1 MTPPVRRD
9 RAWCLGVGISEA
21 TQFHA
26 ANGDGARMWHIGD
39 NQQCGDC
46 GSFVM
51 DISEYYAQKS
61 GNIPKIDTA
70 GQNYITS
77 GVMQLK
83 FWFAGA

>member
-1 MTPPVRRD
+1 
-9 RAWCLGVGISEA
+9 
-21 TQFHA
+21 
-26 ANGDGARMWHIGD
+26 MWHIGD